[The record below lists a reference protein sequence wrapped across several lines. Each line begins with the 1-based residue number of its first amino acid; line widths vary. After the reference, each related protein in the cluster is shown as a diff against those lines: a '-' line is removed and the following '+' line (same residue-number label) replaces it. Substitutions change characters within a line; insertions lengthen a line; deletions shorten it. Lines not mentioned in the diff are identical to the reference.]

1 MRISTLTIFE
11 RNTSSLNRQQSDFL
25 KVGQQFATGKR
36 VINPSDDPQA
46 ASRAVGVGQAKAIT
60 QQYMDARITARNALA
75 QEESVLN
82 SISDA
87 VISAKTLLVQGANGT
102 LSDADRSSVAAELKS
117 IYETLYGQANVTDGN
132 GRYLFAGYQDNSAP
146 FIKDAAG
153 KVSYVGGNTAREQRV
168 DASRLMPVAD
178 NGNTVFRSVHSSAG
192 YIAEAAADNAGT
204 LTFSGPLVLNSSDAN
219 YGASF
224 TLSFTENADGSY
236 SYSTDGGASLLTY
249 EPGQPIEFAGLS
261 LTLEGIPAD
270 GDSIQLGTA
279 QNMNPDLFASLEK
292 AIAVLDTAVAGDPKQ
307 QAQLDNTLK
316 TVMRELDNS
325 LENVLTVRASVGARL
340 NELDVIDTVAGN
352 RMLNYEQTLSDL
364 LDLDYVQAAA
374 EYSLRMVGL
383 QAAQKSFVD
392 IQGMTLFNYLN

>member
-340 NELDVIDTVAGN
+340 NELDVIDTVVGN